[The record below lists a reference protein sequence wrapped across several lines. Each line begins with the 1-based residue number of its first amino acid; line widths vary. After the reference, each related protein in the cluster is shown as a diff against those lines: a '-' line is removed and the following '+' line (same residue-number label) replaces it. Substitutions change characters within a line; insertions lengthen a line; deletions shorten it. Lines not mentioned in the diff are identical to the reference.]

1 MKIFHKD
8 ALGST
13 NAYAEEEILKDNI
26 NGLCC
31 IVANYQS
38 SGKGRGANK
47 WESETGKNLT
57 FSVVCFPDFL
67 MPAQQFYLN
76 KAVAL
81 SVFELVSELVPGKSV
96 SIKWPND
103 IYIGDEK
110 VAGMLIRT
118 AVQDNQM
125 KHAIVG
131 IGININQKEFSK
143 NLPNPTSVI
152 LHTQSE
158 TGLDQTLK
166 NYLDIFEKYYKMLEG
181 GLIKEIDSK
190 YLEALYRFGLRSAFE
205 YEGKKIHACI
215 CGVNEYGWLQ
225 LVTDNGILICGDMD
239 KVKMIIE
246 DQVRQQTK
254 KTFKTDNRNLIH

>member
-1 MKIFHKD
+1 MKIIHKD

-13 NAYAEEEILKDNI
+13 NDYAEQEILKGSI
-26 NGLCC
+26 SEPCC
-31 IVANYQS
+31 IVADNQT

-67 MPAQQFYLN
+67 MAAQQFFLN
-76 KAVAL
+76 KTIAL
-81 SVFELVSELVPGKSV
+81 SVFEFISELVAGKSV

-110 VAGMLIRT
+110 VAGMLIQT
-118 AVQDNQM
+118 GVQGKLM
-125 KHAIVG
+125 KHAIIG

-143 NLPNPTSVI
+143 DLPNPTSI
-152 LHTQSE
+152 ISHTRQE
-158 TGLDQTLK
+158 TNLDQALK
-166 NYLDIFEKYYKMLEG
+166 SYLDIFEKYYKMLEG

-215 CGVNEYGWLQ
+215 CGVNEFGWLQ
-225 LVTDNGILICGDMD
+225 LVTDDGILICEDMD
-239 KVKMIIE
+239 KVKMIPE
-246 DQVRQQTK
+246 DQVR
-254 KTFKTDNRNLIH
+254 